1 VTRIIWLVV
10 IDLSVVIAISVA
22 IGAWAPR
29 WPAAW
34 LGSDPALLRRLPWE
48 TPEYF
53 RRLRVS
59 RWATRLP
66 ELGDIFG
73 GQRKDALPGATTQ
86 ALNAYLV
93 EVRRAEW
100 VHWGSILGSLIL
112 FAFNPWWL
120 AAAFV
125 LVVIAGNTPFLLI
138 LRNNRFRIVR
148 ILDRESR
155 NS

>member
-1 VTRIIWLVV
+1 MTRIIGLVV
-10 IDLSVVIAISVA
+10 IDLVVVIAISVA

-29 WPAAW
+29 WPATW
-34 LGSDPALLRRLPWE
+34 LSGDPALLRRLPWE
-48 TPEYF
+48 TPAYF

-59 RWATRLP
+59 RWASRLP

-73 GQRKDALPGATTQ
+73 GQRKDALPGATPE

-100 VHWGSILGSLIL
+100 VHWGSILGSLVL
-112 FAFNPWWL
+112 FIFNPWWL

-125 LVVIAGNTPFLLI
+125 VVVTVGNAPFLLI

-155 NS
+155 SS

>member
-1 VTRIIWLVV
+1 MRIIWLVV
-10 IDLSVVIAISVA
+10 IDLAVVIAISVA
-22 IGAWAPR
+22 VGAWAPR
-29 WPAAW
+29 WPVTW
-34 LGSDPALLRRLPWE
+34 LRSDPLMLRRLPWE
-48 TPEYF
+48 SPEYF

-59 RWATRLP
+59 RWASRLP

-73 GQRKDALPGATTQ
+73 GQRKDALPGGTPE
-86 ALNAYLV
+86 ALQAYLV

-100 VHWGSILGSLIL
+100 VHWGSILGSLVL
-112 FAFNPWWL
+112 FTFNPWWL

-125 LVVIAGNTPFLLI
+125 LVVTLGNALFLLI